1 MTEKMYKVISKESKS
16 GLSRIGKPYV
26 FNYLILDFNGKPAR
40 IQAPRDMDINV
51 NDRVVLGL
59 ATKKGF
65 GSRSRS
71 YSRRSNERR
80 MKMGIKVM
88 IHGICWKELKREEE
102 AK

>member
-1 MTEKMYKVISKESKS
+1 MTEKKYRIISKESRS
-16 GLSRIGKPYV
+16 GISRTGKPYI

-65 GSRSRS
+65 G
-71 YSRRSNERR
+71 
-80 MKMGIKVM
+80 
-88 IHGICWKELKREEE
+88 CAELAAVVAEVIPAE
-102 AK
+102 ATKGE

>member
-65 GSRSRS
+65 G
-71 YSRRSNERR
+71 
-80 MKMGIKVM
+80 
-88 IHGICWKELKREEE
+88 CAELAAVVAEVIPAE
-102 AK
+102 ATKGE